1 MLEETTECPLP
12 EVNKNKMPAIVQDA
26 PLYTEPL
33 PYHYGIGTVE
43 RQGTS
48 PSNKKP
54 NMNA

>member
-54 NMNA
+54 NRNA